1 MSRRRM
7 QRRLPSSSND
17 RRKQLNERA
26 TTAPTAPTARK
37 TYTVMEAAAILG
49 ISRSTAYECVR
60 TGQIQAL
67 RLRRRI
73 VIPESAITELLS
85 SS

>member
-1 MSRRRM
+1 
-7 QRRLPSSSND
+7 
-17 RRKQLNERA
+17 
-26 TTAPTAPTARK
+26 
-37 TYTVMEAAAILG
+37 MEAAAILG

-73 VIPESAITELLS
+73 VIPESAIAELLS